1 VFIMEDMTVN
11 AEGKDV
17 VITHP
22 GKLLWPASKIMKWQ
36 YIAYLMAVAPYMLA
50 YTRDRMLMIWRYP
63 EGAAGRRFEER
74 SIHGR
79 APEWI
84 PRVVYREKERILL
97 NDAATLI
104 WVANLD
110 ALELHVPFDKYM
122 RKDIPAE
129 LVLDLDPPD
138 ANSFSLVTEV
148 ALAARD
154 VLRSLALNSVPK
166 TSGAT
171 GIQIYVPIK
180 PEYPYE
186 DVRTVNRFLAEY
198 LQQRLPG
205 KITLDRVV
213 RRRGQKLYL
222 DYLQLWR
229 GRTMPAPYSVRSTK
243 TGTVSTP
250 LSWTEVEHGV
260 QPGDF
265 TISTVPE
272 RLKQLGDLFS
282 PITTD
287 KHRSETA
294 LGEIIQYVKARR

>member
-1 VFIMEDMTVN
+1 VFIIEDLTVN

-22 GKLLWPASKIMKWQ
+22 GKLLWPESKIMKWQ

-122 RKDIPAE
+122 RKDIPTE

-154 VLRSLALNSVPK
+154 VLHSLALNSVPK

-186 DVRTVNRFLAEY
+186 DVRTANRFLAEY

-243 TGTVSTP
+243 MGTVSTP

-265 TISTVPE
+265 TISTVPD

-294 LGEIIQYVKARR
+294 LGEIIHYVKARR